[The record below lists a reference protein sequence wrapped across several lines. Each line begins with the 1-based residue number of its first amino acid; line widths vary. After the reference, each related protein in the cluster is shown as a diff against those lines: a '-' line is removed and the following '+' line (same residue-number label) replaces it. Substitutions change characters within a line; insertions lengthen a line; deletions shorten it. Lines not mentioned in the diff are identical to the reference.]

1 MKTFMLSQTAKLNQT
16 NLIIHAF
23 PNKNQM
29 KRKTKLKSENT
40 NTNTYPVSNTKT
52 NTYLVS
58 NRTNTKTNTYPTWR
72 QIWNTYPTREAYC
85 CFVVTGEWRREL
97 RQGVAASGDDESY
110 VRREAR
116 ERFKRFWFLREKIEF
131 IPCESENLA

>member
-23 PNKNQM
+23 PNKKQMKQM

-40 NTNTYPVSNTKT
+40 NTNTYLVSNTKT
-52 NTYLVS
+52 NIYPVS
-58 NRTNTKTNTYPTWR
+58 NRTNTKTNTYPTRR
-72 QIWNTYPTREAYC
+72 QIWNTCPTREAYC
-85 CFVVTGEWRREL
+85 CFAVTGERRQEL
-97 RQGVAASGDDESY
+97 RQGVIASGNSESSGDDESC

-116 ERFKRFWFLREKIEF
+116 ARERFKQF
-131 IPCESENLA
+131 